1 MKMFVLQN
9 PDYKGL
15 FWCEEYGW
23 VDLDNAD
30 PFFGQE
36 LDDSHCIELKEKT
49 KGKWVIQDYKFTVEK
64 F

>member
-15 FWCEEYGW
+15 FWCEELGW
-23 VDLDNAD
+23 VDMDNAD

-36 LDDSHCIELKEKT
+36 LDDSYCLELKEKT
-49 KGKWVIQDYKFTVEK
+49 KGKWVITDYKFTVEK